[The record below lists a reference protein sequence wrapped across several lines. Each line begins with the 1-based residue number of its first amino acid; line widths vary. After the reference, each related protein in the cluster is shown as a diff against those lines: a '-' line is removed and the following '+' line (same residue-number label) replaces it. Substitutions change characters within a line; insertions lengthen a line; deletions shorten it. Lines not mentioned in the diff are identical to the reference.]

1 VRRRVTISGV
11 RRRVLLPA
19 CLLLVAG
26 ASGAHGSPSPSL
38 RPFSCNLGP
47 DIGCALLPV
56 PLDHSHHAR
65 GTLSLAVA
73 QLHPGSRKLPVLVV
87 LTGGPGQPGASFL
100 PRVETWLG
108 PVAQR
113 YRVVM
118 IDQRGTG
125 GGALQCPQ
133 LQAVMGGS
141 DLTVPPPTAVTRCAA
156 AIGPQRRYYTTT
168 DTVEDL
174 DALRQALGVKR
185 ISLDGISYGTYVAER
200 YALAHPQSV
209 SRLVLDSVV
218 PHDGHDLALYTAALG
233 RAAIVLRA
241 VCAANHCG
249 SDPAADLAAVVR
261 AHHDGPQILDG
272 IVSQSV
278 FDPTYSGTNSALHAA
293 REGNLAPLDTLLR
306 GIRAGDRAP
315 AAALSQGLHASTLC
329 EDLPFPWGRSNASL
343 AGRSAALARAA
354 SRLTDAQVWPF
365 DRATVSGN
373 GLVQTCLR
381 WPVTPAP
388 PLGPGGLL
396 PNVPTL
402 LLAGD
407 RDLSTPLPWAQW
419 EAAHAPGGHLV
430 IVPGAGHSVQSR
442 AQSSAGRDAMQRFL
456 SG

>member
-1 VRRRVTISGV
+1 V

-19 CLLLVAG
+19 CLLLAAG
-26 ASGAHGSPSPSL
+26 ASGAHGSAPPPRL
-38 RPFSCNLGP
+38 QAFSCNLGP
-47 DIGCALLPV
+47 DIGCATLQV
-56 PLDHSHHAR
+56 PLDHSRRAR
-65 GTLSLAVA
+65 GTLSLPIA
-73 QLHPGSRKLPVLVV
+73 QLHGGSRRLPVLVV
-87 LTGGPGQPGASFL
+87 LTGGPGQPGAPFL

-108 PVAQR
+108 PVARR

-141 DLTVPPPTAVTRCAA
+141 DLTVPPPAAVTRCAA
-156 AIGPQRRYYTTT
+156 AIGPQRRYYTTA

-174 DALRQALGVKR
+174 DALRQALGVQR

-200 YALAHPQSV
+200 YALAHPSNV

-218 PHDGHDLALYTAALG
+218 PHDGHDLGLYTAALA
-233 RAAIVLRA
+233 RAAVVLRA
-241 VCAANHCG
+241 VCAADHCG
-249 SDPAADLAAVVR
+249 TDPAADLAAVVR

-278 FDPTYSGTNSALHAA
+278 FDPSYSGTNSALHAA
-293 REGNLAPLDTLLR
+293 RGGNLAPLDTLLR
-306 GIRAGDRAP
+306 GIRASDQAP
-315 AAALSQGLHASTLC
+315 ASALSQGLHASTLC
-329 EDLPFPWGRSNASL
+329 EDLPFPWGRSDASL
-343 AGRSAALARAA
+343 AGRAAALSHAA
-354 SRLTDAQVWPF
+354 SRLRNAQVWPF
-365 DRATVSGN
+365 DRATASGN

-388 PLGPGGLL
+388 PLTQGGLL

-407 RDLSTPLPWAQW
+407 RDLSTPLPWARW

-430 IVPGAGHSVQSR
+430 VVPGAGHSVQSR